1 MTASWLRCRLESD
14 PFGFRHRGACQLE
27 EACCGGRAAG
37 GPGDRRWRARAGVSR
52 PPENRNRKRRFKP
65 RTRDPVE
72 AAGDR
77 DVGVAQER
85 SRRRRV
91 QPPRRPWSP
100 AEEPRARASPGTGW
114 LRRSQEGEWDFFQ
127 PRKPSPPPGT
137 SGATLEAVTAGR
149 LPSGE
154 AFPRPAVHVAHHT
167 AAASVLP

>member
-52 PPENRNRKRRFKP
+52 PPENRNRKRRFKS

-72 AAGDR
+72 TAGDG

-85 SRRRRV
+85 SGRRRV
-91 QPPRRPWSP
+91 QPARRPWSP

-127 PRKPSPPPGT
+127 PRKPSPPPWDFGSHPRGRDRWPAPLRGSI
-137 SGATLEAVTAGR
+137 SG
-149 LPSGE
+149 
-154 AFPRPAVHVAHHT
+154 PAVHVAHHT